1 MPIKDILRR
10 HTRQRVGV
18 IASVCTLAAAGLACV
33 ATATTAQ
40 AAPANLA
47 QNPGFESGTLAPW
60 SCSSGGGSVVTS
72 PVHSGSYALLG
83 TPTSSDDA
91 QCSQTV
97 SVQSGS
103 SYTLSAWVEGSYVYL
118 GDTGT
123 GTSDTSNWTTSN
135 SWSQLSTTFTT
146 GASTT
151 SLTIWLHGWYGQG
164 DYSAD
169 DVSLTG
175 PAGAG
180 SSPSTS
186 TSGTTSSSPTASS
199 SPSASASATPPPTGT
214 PPATG
219 GSLGANVIV
228 ISPSESVSTIAS
240 TLNALGTQQ
249 ATDQFGTQRYE
260 ILFEPGTYGSTA
272 SPLDFQ
278 VGYYESVEG
287 LGQNP
292 SQVVINGTIDS
303 WNQCTNGVQT
313 ECYATDNFW
322 RSISNLTINVTGLTG
337 CDAGDDFWAVSQA
350 APIRRVEVNGNLSL
364 MDYCDGSPGWASGGF
379 IADSDFNGAVENDSQ
394 QQYLVRNS
402 DIGSWSNGVWNQVF
416 SGDPGAPAQSF
427 GSTSLEDG
435 GPEPYTTLGTS
446 PTTEEEPYLY
456 TDSSGNSD
464 VFVPSLENNTSGP
477 TWTNGNTPGTSL
489 SLNTFYVVNS
499 SSTITQINAALA
511 AGDNL
516 LFTPGVYSYA
526 STIDVTKADTK
537 IIGLGFA
544 TLIPTA
550 GQTTMNVADVSGVNI
565 SGLMFD
571 AGPTTSPTLLTIG
584 TQGST
589 VSHAS
594 DPVTVD
600 DVFFRVGGAETGS
613 VTDAFIDN
621 SNNSILDDIWSWR
634 ADHGAGAGSWT
645 SDTAATGLTVN
656 GNDVTAYGLAV
667 EHYQQYET
675 VWNGQGGTVIFF
687 QNENPYDVPSQ
698 SAWMASSTQDGY
710 PAFYIPNSVT
720 TFQGYGMGV
729 YSNFDLGVAIENA
742 MAFQAPNTPGVQFN
756 DLLTVWLNNSGG
768 IESVINGTGAAVSS
782 SNAGPVNIVSY
793 N

>member
-1 MPIKDILRR
+1 M
-10 HTRQRVGV
+10 
-18 IASVCTLAAAGLACV
+18 AGLACV
-33 ATATTAQ
+33 ATTAGTAQ
-40 AAPANLA
+40 AAVQNLA
-47 QNPGFESGTLAPW
+47 QNPGFESGNLAPW
-60 SCSSGGGSVVTS
+60 SCSGSNGTVVAS

-83 TPTSSDDA
+83 TPTNSDDA

-97 SVQSGS
+97 SVQPSS
-103 SYTLSAWVEGSYVYL
+103 SYTLTAWVEGSYVYL

-123 GTSDTSNWTTSN
+123 GTSDTSTWTTSS
-135 SWSQLSTTFTT
+135 SWSQLSTSFTT

-151 SLTIWLHGWYGQG
+151 SVTIWLHGWYGQG
-164 DYSAD
+164 NYSAD

-175 PAGAG
+175 PADGTPTT
-180 SSPSTS
+180 STTPST
-186 TSGTTSSSPTASS
+186 TT
-199 SPSASASATPPPTGT
+199 SASASPTTSPTSPPP
-214 PPATG
+214 TG
-219 GSLGANVIV
+219 GSLGSNVIV

-249 ATDQFGTQRYE
+249 ASNQFGTQRYE

-278 VGYYESVEG
+278 IGYYESVEG

-292 SQVVINGTIDS
+292 GQVVINGTIDS

-337 CDAGDDFWAVSQA
+337 CDAGEDVWAASQA
-350 APIRRVEVNGNLSL
+350 APMRRVEINGNVTL
-364 MDYCDGSPGWASGGF
+364 MDYCDGSPGWSSGGF
-379 IADSDFNGAVENDSQ
+379 IADSELNGTVENGSQ
-394 QQYLVRNS
+394 QQYLVRDTN
-402 DIGSWSNGVWNQVF
+402 IGSWSNGVWNQVF
-416 SGDPGAPAQSF
+416 CGDPGAPAQSF
-427 GSTSLEDG
+427 GSTSLQAG
-435 GPEPYTTLGTS
+435 GPQPYTTLGNC

-456 TDSSGNSD
+456 TDSSGNYN
-464 VFVPSLENNTSGP
+464 VFVPSLRTSTSG
-477 TWTNGNTPGTSL
+477 TSWAGGNTPGTSL
-489 SLNTFYVVNS
+489 SLSTFYIVNA
-499 SSTITQINAALA
+499 SSTIAQINAALA

-526 STIDVTKADTK
+526 QTINVTKADTK
-537 IIGLGFA
+537 VLGLGFA

-550 GQTTMNVADVSGVNI
+550 GQTTMTVADVSGVNI
-565 SGLMFD
+565 SNLIFD
-571 AGPTTSPTLLTIG
+571 AGPTNSPTLLTIG
-584 TQGST
+584 AQSSA

-634 ADHGAGAGSWT
+634 ADHGAGSGSWT

-656 GNDVTAYGLAV
+656 GNNVTAYGLAV

-675 VWNGQGGTVIFF
+675 VWNGQGGTVVFF

-698 SAWMASSTQDGY
+698 SVWMASSTQDGY
-710 PAFYIPNSVT
+710 PAFYIPNGVT
-720 TFQGYGMGV
+720 TFHGYGMGT
-729 YSNFDLGVAIENA
+729 YSNFDLGVPIENA
-742 MAFQAPNTPGVQFN
+742 EAFQAPNTSGVQFN

-782 SNAGPVNIVSY
+782 ANAGPVNIVTY

>member
-1 MPIKDILRR
+1 MPFKDGSSRR
-10 HTRQRVGV
+10 ARQRVGV
-18 IASVCTLAAAGLACV
+18 IASACAMAAASLVGV
-33 ATATTAQ
+33 ATMASTAQ
-40 AAPANLA
+40 ADAGNLV
-47 QNPGFESGTLAPW
+47 QNPGFESGTIAPW
-60 SCSSGGGSVVTS
+60 SCSGGNGSVVTS
-72 PVHSGSYALLG
+72 PVHSGTHALLG
-83 TPTSSDDA
+83 TPTGSDDA

-97 SVQSGS
+97 SVQPSS

-123 GTSDTSNWTTSN
+123 GTSDTSNWTTSS
-135 SWSQLSTTFTT
+135 SWKQLSTSFTT

-151 SLTIWLHGWYGQG
+151 SVTIWLHGWYGQG
-164 DYSAD
+164 NYSAD

-175 PAGAG
+175 PSGG
-180 SSPSTS
+180 SPTPSTPTPTTS
-186 TSGTTSSSPTASS
+186 TTPSSSPTAT
-199 SPSASASATPPPTGT
+199 PTPTTTPPPTG
-214 PPATG
+214 
-219 GSLGANVIV
+219 GSLGSNVIV

-249 ATDQFGTQRYE
+249 APNQFGTQRYE

-278 VGYYESVEG
+278 IGYYESVEG

-292 SQVVINGTIDS
+292 GQVVINGTIDS

-313 ECYATDNFW
+313 QCYATDNFW

-337 CDAGDDFWAVSQA
+337 CNAGEDVWAASQA
-350 APIRRVEVNGNLSL
+350 SPMRRVEVNGNLTL
-364 MDYCDGSPGWASGGF
+364 MDYCGGSPGWSSGGF
-379 IADSDFNGAVENDSQ
+379 ISDSELNGTVENGSQ
-394 QQYLVRNS
+394 QQYLVRDSN
-402 DIGSWSNGVWNQVF
+402 IGSWTNGVWNQVF
-416 SGDPGAPAQSF
+416 CGDPGAPAQSF
-427 GSTSLEDG
+427 GSTPVASG
-435 GPEPYTTLGTS
+435 GPQPYTTLGTC

-456 TDSSGNSD
+456 TDSSGNYN
-464 VFVPSLENNTSGP
+464 VFVPSVQTNSSGP
-477 TWTNGNTPGTSL
+477 TWANGNTPGTSL
-489 SLNTFYVVNS
+489 PLSTFYVIDA
-499 SSTITQINAALA
+499 SSTIAQINAALA

-516 LFTPGVYSYA
+516 LFTPGVYSYNQ
-526 STIDVTKADTK
+526 TINVTNPDTK
-537 IIGLGFA
+537 IVGLGFT

-550 GQTTMNVADVSGVNI
+550 GQTTMSVADVNGVNI
-565 SGLMFD
+565 SGLIFD
-571 AGPTTSPTLLTIG
+571 AGPTNSPTLLTIG

-594 DPVTVD
+594 DPVSVD
-600 DVFFRVGGAETGS
+600 DVFFRVGGATAGS

-621 SNNSILDDIWSWR
+621 SNNSLLDNIWSWR

-656 GNDVTAYGLAV
+656 GNNVTAYGLAV

-698 SAWMASSTQDGY
+698 SAWMATSTQDGY
-710 PAFYIPNSVT
+710 PAFYIPNGVT
-720 TFQGYGMGV
+720 TFHGYGMGS
-729 YSNFDLGVAIENA
+729 YSNFDLGIPIENA
-742 MAFQAPNTPGVQFN
+742 EAFQAPNTSGVQFN

-782 SNAGPVNIVSY
+782 TNAGPVNIVTY

>member
-1 MPIKDILRR
+1 MPFKDRSSLRA
-10 HTRQRVGV
+10 RQRVGV
-18 IASVCTLAAAGLACV
+18 IASACAMAAASLIGV
-33 ATATTAQ
+33 ATMASTAQ
-40 AAPANLA
+40 ADTGNLV
-47 QNPGFESGTLAPW
+47 QNPGFESGTIAPW
-60 SCSSGGGSVVTS
+60 SCSGGNGSVVIS
-72 PVHSGSYALLG
+72 PVHSGSNALLG
-83 TPTSSDDA
+83 TPTGSDDA

-97 SVQSGS
+97 SVQPSS

-123 GTSDTSNWTTSN
+123 GTSDTSNWTTSS
-135 SWSQLSTTFTT
+135 SWKQLSTSFTT

-151 SLTIWLHGWYGQG
+151 SVTIWLHGWYGQG
-164 DYSAD
+164 NYSAD

-175 PAGAG
+175 PSGG
-180 SSPSTS
+180 SPTPSTPTPTTS
-186 TSGTTSSSPTASS
+186 TTPSSSPTAT
-199 SPSASASATPPPTGT
+199 PTPTPTTTPPPTG
-214 PPATG
+214 
-219 GSLGANVIV
+219 GSLGSNVIV

-249 ATDQFGTQRYE
+249 APNQFGTQRYE

-278 VGYYESVEG
+278 IGYYESVEG

-292 SQVVINGTIDS
+292 GQVVINGTIDS

-313 ECYATDNFW
+313 QCYATDNFW

-337 CDAGDDFWAVSQA
+337 CNAGEDVWAASQA
-350 APIRRVEVNGNLSL
+350 SPMRRVEVNGNLTL
-364 MDYCDGSPGWASGGF
+364 MDYCGGSPGWSSGGF
-379 IADSDFNGAVENDSQ
+379 ISDSELNGTVENGSQ
-394 QQYLVRNS
+394 QQYLVRDSN
-402 DIGSWSNGVWNQVF
+402 IGSWTNGVWNQVF
-416 SGDPGAPAQSF
+416 CGDPGAPAQSF
-427 GSTSLEDG
+427 GSTPVASG
-435 GPEPYTTLGTS
+435 GPQPYTTLGTC

-456 TDSSGNSD
+456 TDSSGSYN
-464 VFVPSLENNTSGP
+464 VFVPSVQNASSGP
-477 TWTNGNTPGTSL
+477 TWANGNTPGTSL
-489 SLNTFYVVNS
+489 PLSTFYVIDA
-499 SSTITQINAALA
+499 SSTIAQINAALA

-516 LFTPGVYSYA
+516 LFTPGVYSYNQ
-526 STIDVTKADTK
+526 TINVTNPDTK
-537 IIGLGFA
+537 IVGLGFA

-550 GQTTMNVADVSGVNI
+550 GQTTMSVADVNGVNI
-565 SGLMFD
+565 SGLLFD
-571 AGPTTSPTLLTIG
+571 AGPTNSPALLTIG

-594 DPVTVD
+594 DPVSVD
-600 DVFFRVGGAETGS
+600 DVFFRVGGATAGS

-621 SNNSILDDIWSWR
+621 SNNSLLDNIWSWR

-656 GNDVTAYGLAV
+656 GNNVTAYGLAV

-698 SAWMASSTQDGY
+698 SAWMATSTQDGY

-720 TFQGYGMGV
+720 TFHGYGMGS
-729 YSNFDLGVAIENA
+729 YSNFDLGIPIENA
-742 MAFQAPNTPGVQFN
+742 EAFQAPNTSGVQFN

-782 SNAGPVNIVSY
+782 TNAGPVNIVTY

>member
-1 MPIKDILRR
+1 MPFKDGSSRR
-10 HTRQRVGV
+10 ARQRVGV
-18 IASVCTLAAAGLACV
+18 IASACAMAAASLVGV
-33 ATATTAQ
+33 ATMASTAQ
-40 AAPANLA
+40 ADAGNLV
-47 QNPGFESGTLAPW
+47 QNPGFESGTIAPW
-60 SCSSGGGSVVTS
+60 SCSGGNGSVVTS
-72 PVHSGSYALLG
+72 PVHSGTHALLG
-83 TPTSSDDA
+83 TPTGSDDA

-97 SVQSGS
+97 SVQPSS

-123 GTSDTSNWTTSN
+123 GTSDTSNWTTSS
-135 SWSQLSTTFTT
+135 SWKQLSTSFTT

-151 SLTIWLHGWYGQG
+151 SVTIWLHGWYGQG
-164 DYSAD
+164 NYSAD

-175 PAGAG
+175 PSGG
-180 SSPSTS
+180 SPTPSTPTPTTS
-186 TSGTTSSSPTASS
+186 TTPSSSPTAT
-199 SPSASASATPPPTGT
+199 PTPTPTTTPPPTG
-214 PPATG
+214 
-219 GSLGANVIV
+219 GSLGSNVIV
-228 ISPSESVSTIAS
+228 INPSESVSTIAS

-249 ATDQFGTQRYE
+249 APNQFGTQRYE

-278 VGYYESVEG
+278 IGYYESVEG

-292 SQVVINGTIDS
+292 GQVVINGTIDS

-313 ECYATDNFW
+313 QCYATDNFW

-337 CDAGDDFWAVSQA
+337 CNAGEDVWAASQA
-350 APIRRVEVNGNLSL
+350 SPMRRVEVNGNLTL
-364 MDYCDGSPGWASGGF
+364 MDYCGGSPGWSSGGF
-379 IADSDFNGAVENDSQ
+379 ISDSELNGTVENGSQ

-402 DIGSWSNGVWNQVF
+402 NIGSWTNGVWNQVF
-416 SGDPGAPAQSF
+416 CGDPGAPAQSF
-427 GSTSLEDG
+427 GSTPVASG
-435 GPEPYTTLGTS
+435 GPQPYTTLGTC

-456 TDSSGNSD
+456 TDSSGNYN
-464 VFVPSLENNTSGP
+464 VFVPSVQTNSSGP
-477 TWTNGNTPGTSL
+477 TWANGNTPGTSL
-489 SLNTFYVVNS
+489 PLSTFYVIDA
-499 SSTITQINAALA
+499 SSTIAQINAALA

-516 LFTPGVYSYA
+516 LFTPGVYSYNQ
-526 STIDVTKADTK
+526 TINVTNPDTK
-537 IIGLGFA
+537 IVGLGFT

-550 GQTTMNVADVSGVNI
+550 GQTTMSVADVNGVNI
-565 SGLMFD
+565 SGLIFD
-571 AGPTTSPTLLTIG
+571 AGPSNSPTLLTIG

-594 DPVTVD
+594 DPVSVD
-600 DVFFRVGGAETGS
+600 DVFFRVGGATAGS

-621 SNNSILDDIWSWR
+621 SNNSLLDNIWSWR

-656 GNDVTAYGLAV
+656 GNNVTAYGLAV

-698 SAWMASSTQDGY
+698 SAWMATSTQDGY
-710 PAFYIPNSVT
+710 PAFYIPNGVT
-720 TFQGYGMGV
+720 TFHGYGMGS
-729 YSNFDLGVAIENA
+729 YSNFDLGIPIENA
-742 MAFQAPNTPGVQFN
+742 EAFQAPNTSGVQFN

-782 SNAGPVNIVSY
+782 TNAGPVNIVTY

>member
-1 MPIKDILRR
+1 MSRHLRNR
-10 HTRQRVGV
+10 NRFGV
-18 IASVCTLAAAGLACV
+18 IAAAFALVASGLACV
-33 ATATTAQ
+33 AAATTAQ
-40 AAPANLA
+40 AATANLA
-47 QNPGFESGTLAPW
+47 QNPGFESGTLSPW
-60 SCSSGGGSVVTS
+60 SCSGNNGSVVTS
-72 PVHSGSYALLG
+72 PVHSGTYALLG
-83 TPTSSDDA
+83 TPSSSDDA

-97 SVQSGS
+97 SVQPSS
-103 SYTLSAWVEGSYVYL
+103 SYTLTAWVEGSYVYL

-123 GTSDTSNWTTSN
+123 GTSDTSNWTTSS
-135 SWSQLSTTFTT
+135 SWSQLSTSFTT

-151 SLTIWLHGWYGQG
+151 SVTIWLHGWYGQG

-169 DVSLTG
+169 DVALTG
-175 PAGAG
+175 PAGSG
-180 SSPSTS
+180 SSPTPTSST
-186 TSGTTSSSPTASS
+186 TGTTSSSPTAS
-199 SPSASASATPPPTGT
+199 ASASATSSSGT

-219 GSLGANVIV
+219 GSLGSNVIV
-228 ISPSESVSTIAS
+228 ISPSESVSSIAS

-249 ATDQFGTQRYE
+249 APNQFGTQRYE

-278 VGYYESVEG
+278 VGYYESIEG

-303 WNQCTNGVQT
+303 WNQCTDGVQT
-313 ECYATDNFW
+313 ECYATENFW

-350 APIRRVEVNGNLSL
+350 APLRRVDVNGNLSL
-364 MDYCDGSPGWASGGF
+364 MDYCDGSPGWSSGGF
-379 IADSDFNGAVENDSQ
+379 IADSVFNGAVENDSQ
-394 QQYLVRNS
+394 QQFLVRNS

-416 SGDPGAPAQSF
+416 CGDPGAPAQSF

-435 GPEPYTTLGTS
+435 GPEPYTTLGTC
-446 PTTEEEPYLY
+446 PKTEEEPYLY
-456 TDSSGNSD
+456 TDSSGNYN
-464 VFVPSLENNTSGP
+464 VFIPSVQTTSSGP
-477 TWTNGNTPGTSL
+477 TWAGGNTPGTSL
-489 SLNTFYVVNS
+489 SLNTFYVINS

-526 STIDVTKADTK
+526 QTINVTNPDTK
-537 IIGLGFA
+537 VVGLGFA

-550 GQTTMNVADVSGVNI
+550 GQTTMSVADVNGVNI
-565 SGLMFD
+565 SGLIFD
-571 AGPTTSPTLLTIG
+571 AGPVNSPTLLTVG

-594 DPVTVD
+594 DPVSID
-600 DVFFRVGGAETGS
+600 DVFFRVGGEETGS

-621 SNNSILDDIWSWR
+621 SNNSLLDDIWSWR
-634 ADHGAGAGSWT
+634 ADHGSGAGSWT

-656 GNDVTAYGLAV
+656 GNNVTAYGLAV

-698 SAWMASSTQDGY
+698 SAWMATSTQDGY

-742 MAFQAPNTPGVQFN
+742 EAFEAPNTSGVQFN

-782 SNAGPVNIVSY
+782 TNAGPVNVVSY

>member
-1 MPIKDILRR
+1 M
-10 HTRQRVGV
+10 
-18 IASVCTLAAAGLACV
+18 AS
-33 ATATTAQ
+33 TAQ
-40 AAPANLA
+40 ADTGNLV
-47 QNPGFESGTLAPW
+47 QNPGFESGTIAPW
-60 SCSSGGGSVVTS
+60 SCSGGNGSVVTS
-72 PVHSGSYALLG
+72 PVHSGSHALLG
-83 TPTSSDDA
+83 TPTGSDDA

-97 SVQSGS
+97 SVQPSS

-123 GTSDTSNWTTSN
+123 GTSDTSNWTTSS
-135 SWSQLSTTFTT
+135 SWKQLSTSFTT

-151 SLTIWLHGWYGQG
+151 SVTIWLHGWYGQG
-164 DYSAD
+164 NYSAD

-175 PAGAG
+175 PSGG
-180 SSPSTS
+180 SPTPSTPTPTTS
-186 TSGTTSSSPTASS
+186 TTPSSSPTAT
-199 SPSASASATPPPTGT
+199 PTPTPTPTPTTTPPPTG
-214 PPATG
+214 
-219 GSLGANVIV
+219 GSLGSNVIV

-249 ATDQFGTQRYE
+249 APNQFGTQRYE

-278 VGYYESVEG
+278 IGYYESVEG

-292 SQVVINGTIDS
+292 GQVVINGTIDS

-313 ECYATDNFW
+313 QCYATDNFW

-337 CDAGDDFWAVSQA
+337 CNAGEDVWAASQA
-350 APIRRVEVNGNLSL
+350 SPMRRVEVNGNLTL
-364 MDYCDGSPGWASGGF
+364 MDYCGGSPGWSSGGF
-379 IADSDFNGAVENDSQ
+379 ISDSELNGTVENGSQ
-394 QQYLVRNS
+394 QQYLVRDSN
-402 DIGSWSNGVWNQVF
+402 IGSWTNGVWNQVF
-416 SGDPGAPAQSF
+416 CGDPGAPAQSF
-427 GSTSLEDG
+427 GSTPVASG
-435 GPEPYTTLGTS
+435 GPQPYTTLGTC

-456 TDSSGNSD
+456 TDSSGSYN
-464 VFVPSLENNTSGP
+464 VFVPSVQNASSGP
-477 TWTNGNTPGTSL
+477 TWANGNTPGTSL
-489 SLNTFYVVNS
+489 PLSTFYVIDA
-499 SSTITQINAALA
+499 SSTIAQINAALA

-516 LFTPGVYSYA
+516 LFTPGVYSYNQ
-526 STIDVTKADTK
+526 TINVTNPDTK
-537 IIGLGFA
+537 IVGLGFA

-550 GQTTMNVADVSGVNI
+550 GQTTMSVADVNGVNI
-565 SGLMFD
+565 SGLLFD
-571 AGPTTSPTLLTIG
+571 AGPTNSPALLTIG

-594 DPVTVD
+594 DPVSVD
-600 DVFFRVGGAETGS
+600 DVFFRVGGATAGS

-621 SNNSILDDIWSWR
+621 SNNSLLDNIWSWR

-656 GNDVTAYGLAV
+656 GNNVTAYGLAV

-698 SAWMASSTQDGY
+698 SVWMATSTQDGY

-720 TFQGYGMGV
+720 TFHGYGMGS
-729 YSNFDLGVAIENA
+729 YSNFDLGIPIENA
-742 MAFQAPNTPGVQFN
+742 EAFQAPNTSGVQFN

-782 SNAGPVNIVSY
+782 TNAGPVNIVTY